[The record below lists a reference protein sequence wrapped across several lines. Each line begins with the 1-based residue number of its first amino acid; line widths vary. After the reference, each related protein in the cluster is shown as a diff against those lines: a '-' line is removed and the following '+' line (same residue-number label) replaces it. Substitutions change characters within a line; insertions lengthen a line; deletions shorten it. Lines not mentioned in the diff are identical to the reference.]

1 MFSDRS
7 LIIMLFLVV
16 NVHDDDV
23 FVNAPDVTCVGV
35 AHDAICVVSSE

>member
-1 MFSDRS
+1 MMFCDRS
-7 LIIMLFLVV
+7 LCSLV